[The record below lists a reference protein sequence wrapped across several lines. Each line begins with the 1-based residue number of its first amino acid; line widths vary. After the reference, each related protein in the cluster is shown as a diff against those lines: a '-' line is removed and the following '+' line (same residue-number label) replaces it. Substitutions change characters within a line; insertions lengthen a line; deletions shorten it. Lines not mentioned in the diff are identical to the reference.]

1 MFFKLSIPRRYERAT
16 VDVRQTGMETD
27 EPLVTVVIPCFNG
40 ELYVREAIQ
49 SVATQTSTSWVLII
63 IDDGS
68 TDSSP
73 KILREAV
80 TRLGERARVVRTE
93 NQGACAAR
101 NAGLKLASTKYVAF
115 LDSDDLWMEEKLTT
129 QLKMLAEDSRLVGVT
144 SDYFLTNSRGEPR
157 SRQNS
162 FTWSKN
168 AMIDWTLLG
177 RSAPA
182 LNSTLIVDRL
192 TLLSLGGYNEGLVS
206 YGEDLEL
213 GWRLRAKGAVSYA
226 PRALALVRIWSG
238 QIHNDTPQMI
248 SSLSLV
254 YDGLRE
260 REPDLAEKARVNA
273 SVYAAFRALKVEPS
287 FQALLGLTKCFL
299 IAPKISFLYIAR
311 RAGCACYG
319 RWRRT

>member
-1 MFFKLSIPRRYERAT
+1 MSSKPSLPPRCERT
-16 VDVRQTGMETD
+16 IVDVKETQMETD

-49 SVATQTSTSWVLII
+49 SVVDQTSTSWVLII

-101 NAGLKLASTKYVAF
+101 NAGLKLATTKYVAF
-115 LDSDDLWMEEKLTT
+115 LDSDDLWMEEKLIT
-129 QLKMLAEDSRLVGVT
+129 QIEMLENDSRLVGVT
-144 SDYFLTNSRGEPR
+144 SDYFLTNPFGVRR
-157 SRQNS
+157 ARRKS
-162 FTWSKN
+162 FTWSTN

-177 RSAPA
+177 QSAPA
-182 LNSTLIVDRL
+182 MNSTLVGDRL